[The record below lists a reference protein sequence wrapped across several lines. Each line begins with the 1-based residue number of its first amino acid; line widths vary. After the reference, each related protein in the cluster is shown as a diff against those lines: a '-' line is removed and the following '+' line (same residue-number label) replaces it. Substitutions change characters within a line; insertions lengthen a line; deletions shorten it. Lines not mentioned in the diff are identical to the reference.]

1 MKTNVFTR
9 LAIVLAVL
17 FTFSMLTS
25 CQSKEEK
32 VLSQMESLCKTAEK
46 ESFNVQDI
54 DSLQEKFDAV
64 RQTAKEC
71 NFTDDQVKELTKL
84 EVRFTKAIAKKAV
97 ERIGN
102 AVEGALEGLSTE
114 KN

>member
-46 ESFNVQDI
+46 ESFNVQDN
-54 DSLQEKFDAV
+54 DSLQ
-64 RQTAKEC
+64 
-71 NFTDDQVKELTKL
+71 
-84 EVRFTKAIAKKAV
+84 
-97 ERIGN
+97 
-102 AVEGALEGLSTE
+102 
-114 KN
+114 